1 MHKTRDKF
9 ILIPYFH
16 GIKQF
21 SVASVI
27 GFHDSRRDEMQ
38 EIYYCH
44 SPQNS
49 DEIKQNKRDGINQS
63 NRDLLCH

>member
-1 MHKTRDKF
+1 MLGTFQFNNYDMK
-9 ILIPYFH
+9 L
-16 GIKQF
+16 KQF

-38 EIYYCH
+38 EFYYCH

-49 DEIKQNKRDGINQS
+49 DEIKAK
-63 NRDLLCH
+63 